1 MINIIVNKVLLH
13 SNQCCATFFK
23 EQYKYMV
30 VKRAARNWTK
40 SKPIIFC
47 YINIPWNYAFLS

>member
-1 MINIIVNKVLLH
+1 MINIIVNKVISH

-47 YINIPWNYAFLS
+47 YINIP